1 MPLDWRP
8 TNGRS
13 IRGSPR
19 ERRTRS
25 GKVVGSY
32 RPPLPYFTYWAEANW
47 DTSEPGFMV
56 VAPSGARMKWV
67 KTEDEARMEVKRRQR
82 SARGEG

>member
-1 MPLDWRP
+1 MP
-8 TNGRS
+8 
-13 IRGSPR
+13 

-32 RPPLPYFTYWAEANW
+32 RQPLPDFTYWAEANW

-56 VAPSGARMKWV
+56 VAPSGARLSWHRN
-67 KTEDEARMEVKRRQR
+67 EDEARMQVKREQR
-82 SARGEG
+82 AARALDAGTT

>member
-1 MPLDWRP
+1 M
-8 TNGRS
+8 T
-13 IRGSPR
+13 

-32 RPPLPYFTYWAEANW
+32 RPPLDDFTYWPERQGYSGQPHYGEA
-47 DTSEPGFMV
+47 GFVV

-82 SARGEG
+82 AARALDASA

>member
-1 MPLDWRP
+1 M
-8 TNGRS
+8 T
-13 IRGSPR
+13 

-32 RPPLPYFTYWAEANW
+32 RPPLDDFTYWAEAHAE
-47 DTSEPGFMV
+47 TSKPGFMV

-82 SARGEG
+82 AARVFKA